1 MILVMKFK
9 NMIMMQKIKDIEG
22 KYITTSDFNRFFG
35 SILNTKLKDAKLTT
49 NNDFHTVEQRAIEK

>member
-1 MILVMKFK
+1 MKFK

-49 NNDFHTVEQRAIEK
+49 NKDFHTVEQCAIEK